1 MSEKHYGTITTEGLI
16 SVGAPNPDG
25 GVATKYWVK
34 KYVAENGGGSTGDLS
49 NYLTKTEASSTY
61 QPKGNYAT
69 TAQLDTKADKSSV
82 PTKVSQLTND
92 SNYVNNTQ
100 LATKS
105 DKITEISGGNGEV
118 TQELE
123 PNKYYVFGE
132 CTTITITL
140 ASEVTGIFNE
150 YLFKFTSGSTAT
162 VLNLPETCK
171 WIGDNTIEANKEYIV
186 SIVDNMAVL
195 GGA

>member
-1 MSEKHYGTITTEGLI
+1 MSEKHYGTITTEGLV

-34 KYVAENGGGSTGDLS
+34 KYVAENGGGGSTGDLS
-49 NYLTKTEASSTY
+49 NYLTKDEAKSTY
-61 QPKGNYAT
+61 QPKGDYAT
-69 TAQLDTKADKSSV
+69 T
-82 PTKVSQLTND
+82 
-92 SNYVNNTQ
+92 TQ
-100 LATKS
+100 LNTKS

>member
-1 MSEKHYGTITTEGLI
+1 MDKSELYSIKDGDTGEVVAAGLQSNFEKLVDNKVDKEEGKSLVSDTEINRLA
-16 SVGAPNPDG
+16 SV
-25 GVATKYWVK
+25 K
-34 KYVAENGGGSTGDLS
+34 
-49 NYLTKTEASSTY
+49 NYDDTEIK
-61 QPKGNYAT
+61 QQIN
-69 TAQLDTKADKSSV
+69 TKADKSSV

-92 SNYVNNTQ
+92 SNYVNDTQ

-105 DKITEISGGNGEV
+105 DKITEISDGNGEV
-118 TQELE
+118 TQEIE

-140 ASEVTGIFNE
+140 ASKVTGIFNE

-171 WIGDNTIEANKEYIV
+171 
-186 SIVDNMAVL
+186 
-195 GGA
+195 